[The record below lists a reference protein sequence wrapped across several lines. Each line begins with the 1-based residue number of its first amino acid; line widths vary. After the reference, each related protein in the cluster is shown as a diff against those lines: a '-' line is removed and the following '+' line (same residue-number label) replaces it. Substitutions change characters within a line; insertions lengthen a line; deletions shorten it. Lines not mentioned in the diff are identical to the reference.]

1 MLSMCMVNDS
11 PIHGTEKKE
20 KTHIIMSVFLL
31 LVDYLMSS
39 SQENAKKNTK
49 LNHLKVLCA
58 CSWKSIET
66 CL

>member
-1 MLSMCMVNDS
+1 MLSICMVNDS

-20 KTHIIMSVFLL
+20 KTLILMSVFLL

-39 SQENAKKNTK
+39 SGERKKNTK